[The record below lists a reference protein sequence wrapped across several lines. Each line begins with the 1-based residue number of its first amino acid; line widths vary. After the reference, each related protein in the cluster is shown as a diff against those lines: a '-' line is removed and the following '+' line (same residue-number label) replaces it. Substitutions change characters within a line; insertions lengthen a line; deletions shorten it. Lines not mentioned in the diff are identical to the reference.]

1 MVHVGV
7 SDPSQQLTHPK
18 SSIPPT
24 SIHLA
29 ESPGNLGGKGD
40 GVCPLHEGRSV
51 AQAGTLLVRASGYG
65 QNGTLTGSAGVGIN
79 ININTVIRCFNPTTA
94 ESLVLEK
101 CSHKDILVERTFEW
115 VK

>member
-40 GVCPLHEGRSV
+40 GVCPLPEGRNV
-51 AQAGTLLVRASGYG
+51 ASASTLLGRASGYG

-79 ININTVIRCFNPTTA
+79 ININAPQPSQKMI
-94 ESLVLEK
+94 EQ
-101 CSHKDILVERTFEW
+101 
-115 VK
+115 

>member
-40 GVCPLHEGRSV
+40 GVCPLPEGRNV
-51 AQAGTLLVRASGYG
+51 ASARTLLGRASGYG
-65 QNGTLTGSAGVGIN
+65 QNGTLTGSAGVGIRREGEVQGQVSVFLYF
-79 ININTVIRCFNPTTA
+79 TM
-94 ESLVLEK
+94 
-101 CSHKDILVERTFEW
+101 IL
-115 VK
+115 